1 MFRISTAGLMLGWQV
16 IALRIPGQCLL
27 MEGAEDRVM
36 LLQRRVLLEGVGN
49 SRACSWMM
57 QNMPAVVALSVM
69 ALVLVF
75 IGVRTK
81 TVSSLHVL
89 SDCLNLVVVLGNI
102 TRMISLPDSEALSIS
117 MGRGPAWSGLFLG
130 ISRYGEVCG
139 ALVMGVLLCLP
150 CLWRDSCRRALICAH
165 FIMCIGSYLYLFSS
179 LNVPEKPQD
188 ISDSFKHKLSMLLLA
203 SRAIMGCGYG
213 MMSLMIF
220 ALLPKVTPVEKLPG
234 AYASRMFFMVMGVS
248 LGPLVSAAAYFL
260 DACHG
265 SAAPRF
271 GVVGGV
277 QFSVVTPRF
286 GVVGGVQFIVVTSV
300 SLAIILFY
308 PSIDT
313 RAIKTTTT
321 PTESHDLPS
330 RNSVVI
336 SGFMLGALRFFI
348 SGSLE
353 AATSLLLEQN
363 FGWSITTTGA
373 VTGIA
378 FLAGLPLW
386 IAYRGIGE
394 HMNRITFI
402 RMLAS
407 IATLGTVCL
416 VKATS
421 HLLPKGLT
429 LIVGDLI
436 IFVPLFLVSGLTQGM
451 MMQHVPSEGNSPFLN
466 HSTLGMAYVMF
477 GSLCYGTGSVVS
489 RWVIGVGGLV
499 GQNIYASIILC
510 CCVLF
515 FAIFELGMVRQHTGL
530 EEASSPTCAAASPPT
545 EASCGQNR

>member
-1 MFRISTAGLMLGWQV
+1 
-16 IALRIPGQCLL
+16 
-27 MEGAEDRVM
+27 
-36 LLQRRVLLEGVGN
+36 
-49 SRACSWMM
+49 
-57 QNMPAVVALSVM
+57 
-69 ALVLVF
+69 
-75 IGVRTK
+75 
-81 TVSSLHVL
+81 
-89 SDCLNLVVVLGNI
+89 
-102 TRMISLPDSEALSIS
+102 
-117 MGRGPAWSGLFLG
+117 
-130 ISRYGEVCG
+130 
-139 ALVMGVLLCLP
+139 
-150 CLWRDSCRRALICAH
+150 
-165 FIMCIGSYLYLFSS
+165 

-260 DACHG
+260 DSLHG
-265 SAAPRF
+265 SAA
-271 GVVGGV
+271 
-277 QFSVVTPRF
+277 PRF

-313 RAIKTTTT
+313 RAINTTTT
-321 PTESHDLPS
+321 PKESHALPS

-336 SGFMLGALRFFI
+336 SGLMLGGLRFFI

-386 IAYRGIGE
+386 MAYRGIE
-394 HMNRITFI
+394 KHMNRITFI